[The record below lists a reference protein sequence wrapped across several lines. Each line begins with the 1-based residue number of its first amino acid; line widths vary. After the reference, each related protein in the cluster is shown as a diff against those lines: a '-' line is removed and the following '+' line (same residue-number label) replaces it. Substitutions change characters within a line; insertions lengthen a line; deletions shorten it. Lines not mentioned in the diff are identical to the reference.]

1 MKEPPRN
8 DPYSL
13 KRRLL
18 PLLFSAPLALLLILL
33 RPPVKP
39 VQAIDSKTGSCLA
52 NLNQISK
59 AYALYALDYDGKIPR
74 GVDPE
79 DRNNPAIWRN
89 PTFGDRFYNDAT
101 ETPYLH
107 TILLP
112 YVKSPE
118 VFHCPADVGWTR
130 SRLPQLV
137 TSTLQNVKPSSF
149 KKYGTSYYCLT
160 SYGFALYNSADLE
173 NPARTLLLFDGDLWH
188 INAGQD
194 LLNGLFADGHAQN
207 LSAAQFEFYMR

>member
-1 MKEPPRN
+1 MERTPHN

-39 VQAIDSKTGSCLA
+39 VQAVDKSTAGCLA

-79 DRNNPAIWRN
+79 DRNNPEIWRN
-89 PTFGDRFYNDAT
+89 ATFGDRFYAEAT
-101 ETPYLH
+101 QTPYLH
-107 TILLP
+107 TILRP

-118 VFHCPADVGWTR
+118 VFHCPADIGWR
-130 SRLPQLV
+130 HSRLPQSV

-160 SYGFALYNSADLE
+160 TYGFALYSAADLE
-173 NPARTLLLFDGDLWH
+173 NPAQSLLLFDGDLWH
-188 INAGQD
+188 INAGQE

-207 LSAAQFEFYMR
+207 LSAAQFEFW